1 MSEESSQNNNR
12 EREEDEI
19 GSEMEDGLFDEDLS
33 VLEEI
38 ISPNS
43 STTPKKWKSRKYG
56 ELFEQISSKR
66 LKCKLC
72 LDFTVAVNCRRNIRS
87 NRYHYFYFG
96 KFLEHITNCIQAQIR
111 KSLTVNFDV
120 LP

>member
-72 LDFTVAVNCRRNIRS
+72 FIMMNRTPLADRTNRNGEI
-87 NRYHYFYFG
+87 
-96 KFLEHITNCIQAQIR
+96 
-111 KSLTVNFDV
+111 
-120 LP
+120 P